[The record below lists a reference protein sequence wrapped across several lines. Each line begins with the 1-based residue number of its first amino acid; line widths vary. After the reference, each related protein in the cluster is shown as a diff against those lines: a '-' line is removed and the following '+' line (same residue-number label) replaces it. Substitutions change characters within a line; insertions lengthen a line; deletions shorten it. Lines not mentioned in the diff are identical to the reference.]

1 MRGLLIGLAGLCV
14 SALWVSTAAEVPAD
28 AATGPLPPVIPT
40 PGERDHRLGVFA
52 REHIQLELYAPMG
65 AQEAR
70 VLLANRRDVSVLV
83 EYTVEVTMGVP
94 VTYSVDLQP
103 KETRGDDGRFVVPI
117 SGQVRPRAAI
127 VRVDVVPIEEG
138 SGYIRLAED
147 RENRVTVSLF
157 RSETG
162 GSRVYA
168 VLVNNDDRAVTVTW
182 EARGLIGGEPLR
194 FTTDLAARAVAGR
207 DGRIIL
213 PYKPIHD
220 PRFRTRPRVNITD
233 ITPQRR

>member
-1 MRGLLIGLAGLCV
+1 MGWSMLC
-14 SALWVSTAAEVPAD
+14 AATAADV
-28 AATGPLPPVIPT
+28 AAETVAEPLPPVIAT

-52 REHIQLELYAPMG
+52 RHHVQLELFAPMG
-65 AQEAR
+65 AEEAR
-70 VLLANRRDVSVLV
+70 VLLVNRRDVSVLV
-83 EYTVEVTMGVP
+83 EYTVEVTMGGP
-94 VTYSVDLQP
+94 VTYAVDLQA

-157 RSETG
+157 RPENG
-162 GSRVYA
+162 GNRVYA

-194 FTTDLAARAVAGR
+194 FTTNLAARAVAGR
-207 DGRIIL
+207 DGRITL

-220 PRFRTRPRVNITD
+220 PRFRTRPRVNIIDVTQ
-233 ITPQRR
+233 QRR